1 MARPTTIFN
10 YIQHDPMLEWLVEV
24 DPESGQY
31 MPWLAESWQ
40 VAPDG
45 RSWTMKLQKG
55 VQYHPTVQCVYRGH
69 RRSQDRRRLAVP
81 RLGWGRYRAYLADSG
96 VQASDTLSVAM
107 ALWSSPPG

>member
-45 RSWTMKLQKG
+45 RSWTMKLQKT

-69 RRSQDRRRLAVP
+69 RRSQDRRRLAIP
-81 RLGWGRYRAYLADSG
+81 GWDGGDVGHTWLIRH
-96 VQASDTLSVAM
+96 ASKRHPVGSHGPM
-107 ALWSSPPG
+107 AIAPG